1 MKPEDVN
8 KLYLQYLTLEGLH
21 SLTKMHYELG
31 NSLPTFV
38 QAYKKTL
45 QSGVSI
51 DKVITIEP
59 GPNPSD
65 GKTV

>member
-21 SLTKMHYELG
+21 SLTKMHYELRDF
-31 NSLPTFV
+31 LPSFI
-38 QAYKKTL
+38 QSYKKL
-45 QSGVSI
+45 QQSGISV